1 MNRRRLNLLS
11 PPQIDTLVH
20 RELHCCFR
28 PTKLGQKRDEDA
40 EDGEEDNEVLITLT
54 SRNPN
59 DSFAQIW

>member
-1 MNRRRLNLLS
+1 MYDCMMTIS
-11 PPQIDTLVH
+11 SHDI
-20 RELHCCFR
+20 R

>member
-1 MNRRRLNLLS
+1 MKVLLYS
-11 PPQIDTLVH
+11 TFVK
-20 RELHCCFR
+20 HCFNDCMMTISSRDIR

>member
-1 MNRRRLNLLS
+1 MS
-11 PPQIDTLVH
+11 II
-20 RELHCCFR
+20 LHFVKHCLHIKLYDVIR
-28 PTKLGQKRDEDA
+28 PTKLGQKRDEDD